1 MYVDGSEGYHPKIQI
16 LATLETGGGTWAPHL
31 ANGNAG
37 VIRKEKK
44 RPLLKG

>member
-1 MYVDGSEGYHPKIQI
+1 MFEDGSEGYHPKVQI
-16 LATLETGGGTWAPHL
+16 LATLEKGGWTGAAHL

-44 RPLLKG
+44 IPLLKG